1 MSLRE
6 GVKGGS
12 PGACSPERLLLYQRI
27 SFLFYESPLPKCLS
41 AQDFMHAFDARK
53 LIHPLYRR
61 SAQFPQTSVF
71 SAFKR
76 LSNMIN
82 PLYPQTYPHFLT
94 FFDQISPKPRLI
106 TKRYLFL
113 HLSVCPPPNIHNHE
127 FETPIPQWAC
137 PHFGQGRRCEEASS
151 IVSSCVVRV
160 SREQLREL

>member
-1 MSLRE
+1 MTNLISLRE
-6 GVKGGS
+6 FLWTDIYVQ
-12 PGACSPERLLLYQRI
+12 CI
-27 SFLFYESPLPKCLS
+27 SLLFYEFLPLHSLAVRGS
-41 AQDFMHAFDARK
+41 MHAFDARI
-53 LIHPLYRR
+53 LIHLLYRC
-61 SAQFPQTSVF
+61 SVNFPQSSVF

-113 HLSVCPPPNIHNHE
+113 HLSVCPPPDIHNHE

-151 IVSSCVVRV
+151 IVSLCVVRV